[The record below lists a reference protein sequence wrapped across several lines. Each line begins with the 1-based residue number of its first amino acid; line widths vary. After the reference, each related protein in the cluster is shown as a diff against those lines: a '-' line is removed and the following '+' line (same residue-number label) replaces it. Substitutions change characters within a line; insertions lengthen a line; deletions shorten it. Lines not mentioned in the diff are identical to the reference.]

1 MESEFAKKLDDLI
14 RQELLLLGYDYRS
27 VVSGIEEAPSSDGVT
42 VRMQPPWEDIVFEE
56 PDESLAED
64 AFAARV
70 GRRLK
75 VVLEAPER
83 PAGPEPDVP
92 DLE

>member
-1 MESEFAKKLDDLI
+1 MESDFAKKLDDLI

-27 VVSGIEEAPSSDGVT
+27 VVSGIEETPSADGVT
-42 VRMQPPWEDIVFEE
+42 VRMQPPYEDIVFDE

-64 AFAARV
+64 VFAARV

-83 PAGPEPDVP
+83 PAGPEPDIA
-92 DLE
+92 EIE